1 MNQLRQL
8 IESAK
13 HQLGYHEIYDGN
25 GATRAAIPKAAASV
39 ARVSLRDLTMP
50 SLVGTAGNAIAR
62 LPGTTQAGAK
72 TTFSGA
78 VIEQS
83 RVAQA
88 GATVF
93 IVPAAPEPAQGG
105 GSSGAIA
112 LRSRLATF
120 TTVEAAPFAILA
132 DGADAPDS
140 TVPVYRS
147 VAEFEPDTAPTY
159 SFSCTLSRRDLKD
172 WEGTGQLPEAVLA
185 AMGLGLAR
193 AADTC
198 LLAAIVATT
207 PPAFTLAAAAA
218 RGLKF
223 GELAALVGTAGTG
236 ASVYE
241 DGRLRVAGVPAE
253 LTDTTAAS
261 IVGAFNRAAVAVGE
275 EISLVAKR
283 TNLDGSMELTA
294 HANLIALLPDDSA
307 FFSVA

>member
-93 IVPAAPEPAQGG
+93 VVPAAPEPAQGG
-105 GSSGAIA
+105 GSGAIA

-140 TVPVYRS
+140 AVPVHRS

-193 AADTC
+193 AADAC

-223 GELAALVGTAGTG
+223 GELAALVGTAGIG

-294 HANLIALLPDDSA
+294 HSNLIALLPDDSA